1 MSSAPDSRAHAPLS
15 WHASLGLGLSAFAVL
30 YMAQILIEAAAR

>member
-1 MSSAPDSRAHAPLS
+1 MNRAPDSRTALPLS
-15 WHASLGLGLSAFAVL
+15 WHASLGLGLAAFALL

>member
-1 MSSAPDSRAHAPLS
+1 MASSPDSRDQAPLS
-15 WHASLGLGLSAFAVL
+15 WHASLGLGLSAFALL